1 MYGHQDGGHRTWDM
15 LGPGAGAGVAGRGA
29 VNHEHVCSWNLK
41 LGDIQRW
48 PEARA
53 EHGLARRARWAEWRQ
68 QAALGEV
75 TPAPGHLP
83 PPTCRGPPAARPGR
97 GDVGSRGGRG
107 SPVLAGDGR
116 VAGWLAMRGGW
127 CGLAGGVAGW

>member
-41 LGDIQRW
+41 LGDSGGQQPGRSTASTASTVGGV
-48 PEARA
+48 EAAGSTRGG
-53 EHGLARRARWAEWRQ
+53 HTGTW
-68 QAALGEV
+68 
-75 TPAPGHLP
+75 TPAPAHLQGAS
-83 PPTCRGPPAARPGR
+83 CCQARGSGEGRSGMGR
-97 GDVGSRGGRG
+97 GA
-107 SPVLAGDGR
+107 PVLAGGQQ
-116 VAGWLAMRGGW
+116 GGWWLAMRGGW